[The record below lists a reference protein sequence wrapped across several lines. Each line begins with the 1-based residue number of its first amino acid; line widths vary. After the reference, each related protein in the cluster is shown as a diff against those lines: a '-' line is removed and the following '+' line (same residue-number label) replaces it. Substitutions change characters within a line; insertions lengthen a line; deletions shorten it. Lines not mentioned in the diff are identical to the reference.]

1 MILMIYGFF
10 IILIIISIY
19 ILFQNNNLKALIAYG
34 IFGAAISGI
43 FFLMNAP
50 DVALVE
56 ITVGSAFIFFI
67 YLIAIKKVAKIKV
80 LYLETPYMI
89 EEINDELRGFEYNLI
104 KEFLDEKGLE
114 ANFIKIKTKKPL
126 MELKDY
132 GDILIGGICPL
143 IEVDGITFSKEILPT
158 KILKSGKGLKSPIG
172 IILKNKNQN
181 IYPVEELEEN
191 FIIDLVR
198 LKYLFLLGKKFDEK
212 ELLELH
218 KTGYKVA
225 FNKKDEFLANE
236 FNEYISQ
243 IKKDEKKYNEL
254 IRRYIG

>member
-19 ILFQNNNLKALIAYG
+19 ILFQNNNLNALIAYG

-114 ANFIKIKTKKPL
+114 ANFIKINL
-126 MELKDY
+126 LRRNF
-132 GDILIGGICPL
+132 L
-143 IEVDGITFSKEILPT
+143 FSHSKEYHQNYFPSYRIINLNYIDKYYE
-158 KILKSGKGLKSPIG
+158 KILDF
-172 IILKNKNQN
+172 
-181 IYPVEELEEN
+181 Y
-191 FIIDLVR
+191 
-198 LKYLFLLGKKFDEK
+198 
-212 ELLELH
+212 
-218 KTGYKVA
+218 YK
-225 FNKKDEFLANE
+225 
-236 FNEYISQ
+236 
-243 IKKDEKKYNEL
+243 
-254 IRRYIG
+254 